1 MDSSPKETSNSLRQ
15 PSSTLSED
23 SFESNSTLIASP
35 ISTSFRRPGYARVPS
50 VVEEGPVPSV
60 DEVLQPSS
68 DHSRGLGI
76 ANIDTQKRS
85 RISRVPVGTKASP
98 GTPSSADR
106 LLSPASSK
114 SVHKAYHDE
123 GSPYERNAPEA
134 TYTPEPN
141 LYQPFAADSDRE
153 RLHQKTP
160 PALSNANLRCTSK
173 RALASGRGSWL
184 SISMLILSVYSTIF
198 SGFWLFIAI
207 IKPRYNHMIGSR
219 HMTQQTASVLYAAFA
234 KSIELSFVTVF
245 VALIG
250 QILSKRALGERKSIT
265 IAEMSMRS
273 WVVQPGTMLAHWE
286 SVRYAAVTYLG
297 AIALVAA
304 VMAML
309 YTTASDALVAPRLK
323 FGRAENRLMY
333 GKVATSFA
341 NTYTI
346 MDRCTTP
353 ILKRDDPDNSGQTC
367 VALEH
372 SGEAYHNY
380 MQYLGLW
387 AEHICVGNSST
398 KMADRPAPV
407 AVCLLTGLG
416 RSNDLCT
423 DIIPSRCCTIIQR
436 SRGLGLKLRI

>member
-1 MDSSPKETSNSLRQ
+1 MESSPKQTSTLLRQ
-15 PSSTLSED
+15 QSSTLSDD
-23 SFESNSTLIASP
+23 SFASNSTLLASP
-35 ISTSFRRPGYARVPS
+35 TTTSIRRPGYNRVPS
-50 VVEEGPVPSV
+50 VVEEDPVPSV

-68 DHSRGLGI
+68 DHNRGLGI

-85 RISRVPVGTKASP
+85 TISRVPVGSKASP
-98 GTPSSADR
+98 GTPGSTDP

-114 SVHKAYHDE
+114 STHKVHHNED
-123 GSPYERNAPEA
+123 SPYERIAREA
-134 TYTPEPN
+134 SYTPEPN

-153 RLHQKTP
+153 RLHKKLP
-160 PALSNANLRCTSK
+160 PALSNGNLRCSSK
-173 RALASGRGSWL
+173 RPLATSRSSWL
-184 SISMLILSVYSTIF
+184 SISMLMLSVYSTFF

-273 WVVQPGTMLAHWE
+273 WVLQPGTMFAHWE

-323 FGRAENRLMY
+323 FGRAEHRLMY

-353 ILKRDDPDNSGQTC
+353 ISKLNDPEASGQTC

-387 AEHICVGNSST
+387 AEYVGVGNSST
-398 KMADRPAPV
+398 NMADRPAPV
-407 AVCLLTGLG
+407 AVCLLIGPGT
-416 RSNDLCT
+416 
-423 DIIPSRCCTIIQR
+423 
-436 SRGLGLKLRI
+436 